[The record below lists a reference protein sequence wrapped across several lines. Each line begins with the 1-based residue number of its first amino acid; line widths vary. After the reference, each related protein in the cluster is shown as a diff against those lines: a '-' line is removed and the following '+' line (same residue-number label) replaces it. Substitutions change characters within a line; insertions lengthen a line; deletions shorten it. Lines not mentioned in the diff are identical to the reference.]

1 MSYYR
6 GSLNYKNIIE
16 CHLIMKNYINNYFEK
31 VSKNFIDLKN
41 QSGEIRSAVNQIVSS
56 IKSGNKIIF
65 CGNGGSASD
74 AQHLATELIGRYR
87 NDRPSLPGIAI
98 TTDTSALTAIGNDYG
113 FDNIFSRQLEGIGKS
128 GDTLVAISTSGN
140 SKNIIKAVQLAKD
153 IGINVIG
160 FTGKN
165 ESELS
170 KICDICVHAQDIKTN
185 HIQEMHIA
193 TGQLI
198 CELVEKEIFNT

>member
-1 MSYYR
+1 M
-6 GSLNYKNIIE
+6 E
-16 CHLIMKNYINNYFEK
+16 NYIINYFET
-31 VSKNFIDLKN
+31 VSKNFVDLKN
-41 QSGEIRSAVNQIVSS
+41 QSNKVSAAVEQIVLSL
-56 IKSGNKIIF
+56 KSGNKIIF

-87 NDRPSLPGIAI
+87 DDRPSLPGIAI

-113 FDNIFSRQLEGIGKS
+113 FNNIFSRQLEGIGKT
-128 GDTLVAISTSGN
+128 GDTLVAISTSGK
-140 SKNIIKAVQLAKD
+140 SKNIIKAAQTAKE

-160 FTGKN
+160 LTGKD
-165 ESELS
+165 ESEFS
-170 KICDICVHAQDIKTN
+170 KICDICIHAQDVKTN

-193 TGQLI
+193 IGQLI

>member
-1 MSYYR
+1 MKKSIEK
-6 GSLNYKNIIE
+6 SLLDVTNSFKLLNS
-16 CHLIMKNYINNYFEK
+16 KQ
-31 VSKNFIDLKN
+31 VSKEIYFSIQLILK
-41 QSGEIRSAVNQIVSS
+41 SLKKGKKV
-56 IKSGNKIIF
+56 IF

>member
-1 MSYYR
+1 ME
-6 GSLNYKNIIE
+6 NFIT
-16 CHLIMKNYINNYFEK
+16 NYFET

-41 QSGEIRSAVNQIVSS
+41 QSKEISAAVNQIVSS

-74 AQHLATELIGRYR
+74 AQHLATEFIGRYR
-87 NDRPSLPGIAI
+87 DNRPSLPAIAI

-128 GDTLVAISTSGN
+128 GDTLVAISTSGK
-140 SKNIIKAVQLAKD
+140 SKNIIKAAKTAKE

-170 KICDICVHAQDIKTN
+170 KLSDICVHAQNTKTN

-193 TGQLI
+193 IGQLI
-198 CELVEKEIFNT
+198 CEIVEKEIFEKKDI